1 MPAAHTAERATRS
14 QRGTDTR
21 SRTGAAILPPPSA
34 SARDARPAPTS
45 RARAPTPH
53 WLAGRARLSRPTP
66 PIAPDVALRDDVT
79 SGQGGEG
86 RGAWRGWG
94 CYGAAWR
101 PSGGTAGRLPTPPP
115 GPGCLLSPRPG
126 FSKKMSFSPFFL
138 RSGPRG
144 GGRGD
149 PGFFWGGLRKPA
161 RLP

>member
-94 CYGAAWR
+94 VMAPPGGHQAALQGA
-101 PSGGTAGRLPTPPP
+101 SLHPTPPHP
-115 GPGCLLSPRPG
+115 PPAQAASSPLAPV
-126 FSKKMSFSPFFL
+126 SA
-138 RSGPRG
+138 
-144 GGRGD
+144 
-149 PGFFWGGLRKPA
+149 RK
-161 RLP
+161 